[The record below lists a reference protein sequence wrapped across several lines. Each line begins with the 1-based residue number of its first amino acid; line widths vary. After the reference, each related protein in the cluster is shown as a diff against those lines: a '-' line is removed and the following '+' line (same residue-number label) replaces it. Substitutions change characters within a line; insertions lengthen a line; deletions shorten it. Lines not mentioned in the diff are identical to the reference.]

1 MKLMERIDM
10 KARNKATGEINEIK
24 IDDNY
29 INVYTDDG
37 DFICPVTIRELNEG
51 WDEYAGK

>member
-51 WDEYAGK
+51 WEEYAGK